1 MNEIKDNNIIIQN
14 KNSKIKFNIT
24 NNNMLDLILS
34 AIYIYKVFQNL
45 INNNYFKF
53 SKVFV
58 F

>member
-34 AIYIYKVFQNL
+34 AIYIDKVFQNL

>member
-14 KNSKIKFNIT
+14 KHSKIKFNIT
-24 NNNMLDLILS
+24 NNYMLDLILS
-34 AIYIYKVFQNL
+34 VIYIDKVFQNL